1 MHIQYYSSIGEPTN
15 CSTTV
20 SAGFGVDTLAILVN
34 RDSVLLHTVKCKNKK
49 MVGEFKKLMILPD
62 KRMKSGMLQR
72 RSEQRYRS
80 MINH

>member
-20 SAGFGVDTLAILVN
+20 STGFGADTLAIC
-34 RDSVLLHTVKCKNKK
+34 DSVLLHTVKCKNKK
-49 MVGEFKKLMILPD
+49 MVCEFKKLTVLPD